1 MGGAQNVLIA
11 GSIKQSRPGFRLARA
26 ALGEDGFRYEDSN
39 QGTKILHV
47 ESGTRMD
54 VHAANAKTA
63 LGWLGARL
71 ILVDEGA
78 VVSGDLW
85 DAIATTAGKGETT
98 IIVAGTLA
106 PSGRDDW
113 WPKLVKLGSGPGVHV
128 TALSR
133 RTLTRGTS
141 WQTIRKCNPLAAVNP
156 RLRTDAVTRT

>member
-1 MGGAQNVLIA
+1 MSTRRTRRRRSGG
-11 GSIKQSRPGFRLARA
+11 
-26 ALGEDGFRYEDSN
+26 
-39 QGTKILHV
+39 
-47 ESGTRMD
+47 
-54 VHAANAKTA
+54 
-63 LGWLGARL
+63 WGARL

-133 RTLTRGTS
+133 RSQTRGTGGRPS
-141 WQTIRKCNPLAAVNP
+141 GSA
-156 RLRTDAVTRT
+156 TRW